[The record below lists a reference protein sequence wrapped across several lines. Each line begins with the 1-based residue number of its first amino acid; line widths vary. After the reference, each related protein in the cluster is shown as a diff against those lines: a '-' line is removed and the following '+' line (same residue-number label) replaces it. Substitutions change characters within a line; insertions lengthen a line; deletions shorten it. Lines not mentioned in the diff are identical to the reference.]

1 MKPYKYFFI
10 WIFYISSTSFSV
22 SAEKTVFLDID
33 FVLNNSNYGKSI
45 YSKLDELNKK
55 NFDNLVKMEKE
66 LEQKKKSIDVSKNIS
81 TKENL
86 DQQISLFNQDVKN
99 FRSEKSKILK
109 NFELKKKKE
118 IDNFLVKVNP
128 IVQDYMK
135 ANSIS
140 IVLPKNQIF
149 MGNVEMDITNDI
161 MELVNKIVKW
171 QTNLIKNK

>member
-1 MKPYKYFFI
+1 MKLSRYFFI
-10 WIFYISSTSFSV
+10 LIFYISFTSFSI
-22 SAEKTVFLDID
+22 SAEKIVFFDID

-45 YSKLDELNKK
+45 YSRLDELNKK

-66 LEQKKKSIDVSKNIS
+66 LEKKKKSIDVSKNIS

-109 NFELKKKKE
+109 NFELKKKNE

-149 MGNVEMDITNDI
+149 MGNVDMDITNDI
-161 MELVNKIVKW
+161 INLVNKIVK
-171 QTNLIKNK
+171 

>member
-1 MKPYKYFFI
+1 MKLYKFFFI
-10 WIFYISSTSFSV
+10 LIFYISFTSFSI

-45 YSKLDELNKK
+45 YLKLDELNQK
-55 NFDNLVKMEKE
+55 NFDNLVEMEKE
-66 LEQKKKSIDVSKNIS
+66 LEKKKKSIDVSKNIS

-86 DQQISLFNQDVKN
+86 DQQINLFNQDVKK

-109 NFELKKKKE
+109 NFEFKKKNE

-161 MELVNKIVKW
+161 MEIVNKVVK
-171 QTNLIKNK
+171 

>member
-1 MKPYKYFFI
+1 RNYFLMKLSRYFFI
-10 WIFYISSTSFSV
+10 LIFYISSTSFSI

-45 YSKLDELNKK
+45 YSRLDELNKK

-66 LEQKKKSIDVSKNIS
+66 LEKKKKSIDVSKNIS

-109 NFELKKKKE
+109 NFELKKKNE

-149 MGNVEMDITNDI
+149 MGNVDMDITNDI
-161 MELVNKIVKW
+161 IELVNKIVK
-171 QTNLIKNK
+171 

>member
-1 MKPYKYFFI
+1 MKFHKYILTF
-10 WIFYISSTSFSV
+10 IFYICSISSSF

-33 FVLNNSNYGKSI
+33 FVLNNSNFGKSI

-55 NFDNLVKMEKE
+55 NFDNLIKMEKE
-66 LEQKKKSIDVSKNIS
+66 LEKKKKAIDASRNIS

-109 NFELKKKKE
+109 NFELKKKNE

-161 MELVNKIVKW
+161 IELVNKIVK
-171 QTNLIKNK
+171 

>member
-1 MKPYKYFFI
+1 MKLYKYFFI
-10 WIFYISSTSFSV
+10 LIFYVSFTSFSI

-66 LEQKKKSIDVSKNIS
+66 LEKKKKSIDVSKNIS

-86 DQQISLFNQDVKN
+86 DQQISLFNQEVKN

-109 NFELKKKKE
+109 NFELKKKNE

-128 IVQDYMK
+128 IVQEYMK
-135 ANSIS
+135 DNSIS
-140 IVLPKNQIF
+140 IVLPKNHIY
-149 MGNVEMDITNDI
+149 MGNTEMDITNDI
-161 MELVNKIVKW
+161 IELVNKVVK
-171 QTNLIKNK
+171 

>member
-1 MKPYKYFFI
+1 MKLYKYFFI
-10 WIFYISSTSFSV
+10 LIFYISFTSFSI

-66 LEQKKKSIDVSKNIS
+66 LEKKKKSIDVSKNIS

-86 DQQISLFNQDVKN
+86 DQQIILFNQDVKN
-99 FRSEKSKILK
+99 FRSEKNKILK
-109 NFELKKKKE
+109 NFELKKKNE

-149 MGNVEMDITNDI
+149 MGNVDMDITNDI
-161 MELVNKIVKW
+161 IELVNKIVK
-171 QTNLIKNK
+171 

>member
-1 MKPYKYFFI
+1 MKLSRYFFI
-10 WIFYISSTSFSV
+10 LIFYISSTSFSI

-33 FVLNNSNYGKSI
+33 FILNNSNYGKSI
-45 YSKLDELNKK
+45 YSRLDELNKK

-66 LEQKKKSIDVSKNIS
+66 LEKKKKSIDVSKNIS

-109 NFELKKKKE
+109 NFELKKKNE

-128 IVQDYMK
+128 IVQNYMK

-149 MGNVEMDITNDI
+149 MGNVDMDITNDI
-161 MELVNKIVKW
+161 IKLVNKIVK
-171 QTNLIKNK
+171 

>member
-1 MKPYKYFFI
+1 MKLSRYFFI
-10 WIFYISSTSFSV
+10 LIFYISFTTFSI

-55 NFDNLVKMEKE
+55 NFENLVKMEKE
-66 LEQKKKSIDVSKNIS
+66 LEKKKKYIDVSKNIS

-86 DQQISLFNQDVKN
+86 DQQISLFNEDVKN

-109 NFELKKKKE
+109 NFELKKKNE

-161 MELVNKIVKW
+161 IELVNKIVK
-171 QTNLIKNK
+171 

>member
-1 MKPYKYFFI
+1 MKLSRYFFI
-10 WIFYISSTSFSV
+10 LIFYISFTTFSI

-45 YSKLDELNKK
+45 YSRLEELNKK
-55 NFDNLVKMEKE
+55 NFNNLVKMEKD
-66 LEQKKKSIDVSKNIS
+66 LEKKKKSIDVSKNIS
-81 TKENL
+81 TKENFE
-86 DQQISLFNQDVKN
+86 QQISLFNQDVKN

-109 NFELKKKKE
+109 NFELKKKNE

-149 MGNVEMDITNDI
+149 MGNVDMDITNDI
-161 MELVNKIVKW
+161 IKLVNKIVK
-171 QTNLIKNK
+171 

>member
-1 MKPYKYFFI
+1 MKLYKYFFI
-10 WIFYISSTSFSV
+10 LIFYISFTSFSI

-66 LEQKKKSIDVSKNIS
+66 LEKKKKSIDVSKNIS

-86 DQQISLFNQDVKN
+86 DQQISLFNQDVQN

-109 NFELKKKKE
+109 NFELKKKNE

-161 MELVNKIVKW
+161 MELVNKIVK
-171 QTNLIKNK
+171 

>member
-1 MKPYKYFFI
+1 MKLSRYFFI
-10 WIFYISSTSFSV
+10 LIFYISFTTFSI

-45 YSKLDELNKK
+45 YSRLEELNKK
-55 NFDNLVKMEKE
+55 NFNNLVKMEKD
-66 LEQKKKSIDVSKNIS
+66 LEKKKKSIDVSKNIS
-81 TKENL
+81 TKENFE
-86 DQQISLFNQDVKN
+86 QQISLFNQDVKN

-109 NFELKKKKE
+109 NFELKKKNE

-149 MGNVEMDITNDI
+149 MGNVDMDITNDI
-161 MELVNKIVKW
+161 IELINKIVK
-171 QTNLIKNK
+171 

>member
-1 MKPYKYFFI
+1 MKLYKYFFI
-10 WIFYISSTSFSV
+10 LIFYISFTSFSI

-66 LEQKKKSIDVSKNIS
+66 LEQKKKSIDLSKNIS

-161 MELVNKIVKW
+161 MELVNKIVK
-171 QTNLIKNK
+171 

>member
-1 MKPYKYFFI
+1 MKLSRYFFI
-10 WIFYISSTSFSV
+10 LIFYISSTSFSI

-33 FVLNNSNYGKSI
+33 FILNNSNYGKSI
-45 YSKLDELNKK
+45 YSRLDELNKK
-55 NFDNLVKMEKE
+55 NFDNLVEMEKE
-66 LEQKKKSIDVSKNIS
+66 LEKKKKSIDVSKNIS

-109 NFELKKKKE
+109 NFELKKKNE

-128 IVQDYMK
+128 IVQNYMK

-149 MGNVEMDITNDI
+149 MGNVDMDITNDI
-161 MELVNKIVKW
+161 IKLVNKIVK
-171 QTNLIKNK
+171 

>member
-1 MKPYKYFFI
+1 MKLYKYFFI
-10 WIFYISSTSFSV
+10 LIFYISFTSFSI

-66 LEQKKKSIDVSKNIS
+66 IKKKKKSIDISKNIS

-86 DQQISLFNQDVKN
+86 DQQINLFNQDVKN

-109 NFELKKKKE
+109 NFELKKKNE
-118 IDNFLVKVNP
+118 IDNFLAKVNP

-161 MELVNKIVKW
+161 MELVNKILK
-171 QTNLIKNK
+171 

>member
-1 MKPYKYFFI
+1 MKLYKYFFI
-10 WIFYISSTSFSV
+10 LIFYISSTSFSI

-66 LEQKKKSIDVSKNIS
+66 LEKKKKSIDVSKNIS

-86 DQQISLFNQDVKN
+86 DQQIILFNQDVKN
-99 FRSEKSKILK
+99 FRSEKNKILK
-109 NFELKKKKE
+109 NFELKKKNE

-161 MELVNKIVKW
+161 MELVNKI
-171 QTNLIKNK
+171 IK

>member
-1 MKPYKYFFI
+1 MKLSRYFFI
-10 WIFYISSTSFSV
+10 LIFYISSTSFSI

-66 LEQKKKSIDVSKNIS
+66 LEKKKKSIDVSKNIS

-109 NFELKKKKE
+109 NFELKKKNE
-118 IDNFLVKVNP
+118 INTFLVRINP
-128 IVQDYMK
+128 IIQEYMK
-135 ANSIS
+135 DNSIS

-161 MELVNKIVKW
+161 IELVNKIVK
-171 QTNLIKNK
+171 

>member
-1 MKPYKYFFI
+1 MKLLKFFFI
-10 WIFYISSTSFSV
+10 LIFYINFTSFSI

-33 FVLNNSNYGKSI
+33 FVLNNSKYGKSI

-66 LEQKKKSIDVSKNIS
+66 LEKKKKSIDVSKNIS

-109 NFELKKKKE
+109 NFELKKKNE

-149 MGNVEMDITNDI
+149 MGNVDMDITNDI
-161 MELVNKIVKW
+161 IELVNKIVK
-171 QTNLIKNK
+171 

>member
-1 MKPYKYFFI
+1 MKSYKYFFI
-10 WIFYISSTSFSV
+10 LIFYISFTSFCI

-66 LEQKKKSIDVSKNIS
+66 LEKKKKSIDLSKNIS

-109 NFELKKKKE
+109 NFELKKKNE
-118 IDNFLVKVNP
+118 IDNFLAKVNP

-161 MELVNKIVKW
+161 MELVNKIVK
-171 QTNLIKNK
+171 

>member
-1 MKPYKYFFI
+1 MKLSRYFFI
-10 WIFYISSTSFSV
+10 LIFYISFTSFSI

-33 FVLNNSNYGKSI
+33 FILNNSNYGKSI
-45 YSKLDELNKK
+45 YSRLDELNKK
-55 NFDNLVKMEKE
+55 NFDNLVEIEKE
-66 LEQKKKSIDVSKNIS
+66 LEKKKKSIDVSKNIS

-109 NFELKKKKE
+109 NFELKKKNE

-149 MGNVEMDITNDI
+149 MGNVDMDITNDI
-161 MELVNKIVKW
+161 IELVNKTVK
-171 QTNLIKNK
+171 

>member
-1 MKPYKYFFI
+1 MKLSRYFFI
-10 WIFYISSTSFSV
+10 LIFYISFTTFSI
-22 SAEKTVFLDID
+22 SSEKTVFLDID

-45 YSKLDELNKK
+45 YSRLEELNKK
-55 NFDNLVKMEKE
+55 NFNNLVKMEKE
-66 LEQKKKSIDVSKNIS
+66 LEKKKKSIDVSKNIS

-109 NFELKKKKE
+109 NFELKKKNE

-149 MGNVEMDITNDI
+149 MGNVDMDITNDI
-161 MELVNKIVKW
+161 IELVNKIVK
-171 QTNLIKNK
+171 

>member
-1 MKPYKYFFI
+1 MKLSRYFFI
-10 WIFYISSTSFSV
+10 LIFYISSTTFSI

-45 YSKLDELNKK
+45 YSRLDELNKK
-55 NFDNLVKMEKE
+55 NFDNLIKMEKE
-66 LEQKKKSIDVSKNIS
+66 LEKKKKSIDVSKNIS

-109 NFELKKKKE
+109 NFELKRKNE

-128 IVQDYMK
+128 IVEDYMK
-135 ANSIS
+135 ASSIS

-149 MGNVEMDITNDI
+149 MGNVDMDITNDI
-161 MELVNKIVKW
+161 INLVNKIVK
-171 QTNLIKNK
+171 